1 MSERINV
8 YYGRVSTKKHEQDS
22 SVINQEMYFKEKG
35 INKGYIDR
43 SGGTTIDKRPEF
55 QEMLNQCGLS
65 VKKIKSGTK
74 HKSVVVDSNK
84 ESKVK
89 YIYTK
94 SIQRFARN
102 VSECLEICRML
113 SDKGTYV
120 IFEDLNKSTEDK
132 SFFMTMSIMATMA
145 ENESLEKSRSIKMGS
160 KMTAKQGKVRSFSAY
175 GFSYNKIDNT
185 LIAIPEEAEILKK
198 IFELKSQGLGNRR
211 IANILNEEGHKTR
224 NNKEWLPNVIS
235 RIIKNPIYYGA
246 TARNRYD
253 TNKLYGNN
261 KHVLKPEEEWIVI
274 ENEKIE
280 PIITKELFDKCQT
293 VRKENTSHNIKVGK
307 YQGISELAGKINC
320 MKCNQ
325 SYTRNKDTKVRE
337 YGTYE
342 RVFYNCSTKKRFGKS
357 KCDARNVPSEEIEN
371 LLNIYVGKGKYKKVA
386 DNFLNKGIYE
396 KATKAIKRLEDYINN
411 TEDKYKIEANKSEI
425 NKLKDKL
432 KKLLDVYLDDGIA
445 KEVFEETQN
454 DIKNKINE
462 LEKENSKLSESENE
476 IRERINSINNTI
488 EAGKKLIEGI
498 PEDLSR
504 EEFIENYLISIN
516 VKENGE
522 LSELTKVHASFVLLN
537 KYIEGAEHGENRN
550 KVNESKGGDS

>member
-35 INKGYIDR
+35 INEGYIDR

-55 QEMLNQCGLS
+55 QKMLNQCGLN

-102 VSECLEICRML
+102 VSECLDICRML
-113 SDKGTYV
+113 SEKETYV

-175 GFSYNKIDNT
+175 GFSYNKVDNT

-342 RVFYNCSTKKRFGKS
+342 RIFYNCSTKKRFGKS

-386 DNFLNKGIYE
+386 DKFLNKGIYE

-411 TEDKYKIEANKSEI
+411 TEDKYKIEANKNEI

-432 KKLLDVYLDDGIA
+432 KKILDVYLDDGIA

-454 DIKNKINE
+454 EIKNKINE
-462 LEKENSKLSESENE
+462 WC
-476 IRERINSINNTI
+476 
-488 EAGKKLIEGI
+488 
-498 PEDLSR
+498 
-504 EEFIENYLISIN
+504 
-516 VKENGE
+516 
-522 LSELTKVHASFVLLN
+522 
-537 KYIEGAEHGENRN
+537 
-550 KVNESKGGDS
+550 

>member
-22 SVINQEMYFKEKG
+22 SVINQEMYFKDKG

-55 QEMLNQCGLS
+55 QKMLNECGLS

-74 HKSVVVDSNK
+74 HKSVVIDSNK

-120 IFEDLNKSTEDK
+120 NFEDLNKSTEDK

-160 KMTAKQGKVRSFSAY
+160 KMTAKQGKVRSHSAY
-175 GFSYNKIDNT
+175 GFNYNKMDNT
-185 LIAIPEEAEILKK
+185 LIAIPEEADILKK
-198 IFELKSQGLGNRR
+198 IFNLKAQGLGNRR
-211 IANILNEEGHKTR
+211 IANILNEEGYKTR

-293 VRKENTSHNIKVGK
+293 VRKENTIHNIKVGK

-325 SYTRNKDTKVRE
+325 SYTKNKDTKVRE

-342 RVFYNCSTKKRFGKS
+342 RVFYNCSTKKRLGKS
-357 KCDARNVPSEEIEN
+357 KCDARNVSSEEIEN

-386 DNFLNKGIYE
+386 DKFLNKGIYE
-396 KATKAIKRLEDYINN
+396 KATKAIRRLEDYINN

-454 DIKNKINE
+454 EIKNKINE

-550 KVNESKGGDS
+550 KVNESKRGDS

>member
-55 QEMLNQCGLS
+55 QKMLNQCGLN

-175 GFSYNKIDNT
+175 GFFYNKIDNT

-198 IFELKSQGLGNRR
+198 IFQLKSQGLGNRR
-211 IANILNEEGHKTR
+211 IANILNEEGYKTR

-274 ENEKIE
+274 ENGKIE

-307 YQGISELAGKINC
+307 YQGISELSGKINC

-386 DNFLNKGIYE
+386 DKFLNKGIYE

-411 TEDKYKIEANKSEI
+411 TEDKYKIEANKNEI

-432 KKLLDVYLDDGIA
+432 KKILDVYLDDGIA

-454 DIKNKINE
+454 EIKNKINE

-522 LSELTKVHASFVLLN
+522 LSVLTKVHASFVLLN

-550 KVNESKGGDS
+550 KVNESKRGDS